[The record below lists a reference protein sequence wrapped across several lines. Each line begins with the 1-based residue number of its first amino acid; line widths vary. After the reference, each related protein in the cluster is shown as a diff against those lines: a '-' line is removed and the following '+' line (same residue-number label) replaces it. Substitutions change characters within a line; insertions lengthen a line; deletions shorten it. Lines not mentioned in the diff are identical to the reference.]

1 MLACSA
7 SAAHAALQYTE
18 MNVSIHLDDRERPLA
33 PIVVFNF
40 VIGVLFTVC
49 FLYQVI
55 YMLVGLFHGEVK
67 VPKAAKQHRY
77 AFFIAAH
84 NEEPVIAN
92 LVQSIKDQDYPAELI
107 DIFVVA
113 DACTDNTAQA
123 ARDAGAIVYERNDL
137 ARKGKSWVMDYG
149 FDRIL
154 REYPG
159 KHEAFFIFDAD
170 NLLSRDY
177 VSIMNDA
184 FDQGYLALTS
194 YRNSKN
200 FGSSWISSAYAT
212 WFLREA
218 RYLNNARMILGTSCA
233 VSGSGYLVSSKI
245 IEGMHGWDFH
255 TLTEDI
261 QFSTF
266 CAVHGVRIGYAPAE
280 FYDEQPLTLSAS
292 WKQRMRWTK
301 GFYQVFFTYG
311 RHLLKAISKF
321 RRFAAYD
328 LLMTIA
334 PGMLLTLISLLAN
347 GTFIIVGMMSHGF
360 LATDAEIEMCIG
372 SLLLTLGFMYI
383 TFFAMGLLTTIT
395 EFRHIHCPE
404 KWRIVANLFTF
415 PLFMFTYIPLTV
427 AALFLKVDW
436 VPTPHDVSVTLD
448 EVIQGAR

>member
-1 MLACSA
+1 MSTLRMLHYFNYVMA
-7 SAAHAALQYTE
+7 T
-18 MNVSIHLDDRERPLA
+18 IF
-33 PIVVFNF
+33 VVFYF
-40 VIGVLFTVC
+40 YQIGYL
-49 FLYQVI
+49 L
-55 YMLVGLFHGEVK
+55 LGLIRRRTKTPDTPH
-67 VPKAAKQHRY
+67 ALHRY
-77 AFFIAAH
+77 AAVISAR
-84 NEEPVIAN
+84 NEENVIGGLIAS
-92 LVQSIKDQDYPAELI
+92 LKAQDYPSELL
-107 DIFVVA
+107 DIYVIA
-113 DACTDNTAQA
+113 DNCTDNTAQVA
-123 ARDAGAIVYERNDL
+123 LAAGAKGYRRLNRDLIGKGYALDYLFKCLSASGKDVYD
-137 ARKGKSWVMDYG
+137 GYFV
-149 FDRIL
+149 
-154 REYPG
+154 
-159 KHEAFFIFDAD
+159 FDAD
-170 NLLSRDY
+170 NY
-177 VSIMNDA
+177 VDPCFVREMNNT
-184 FDQGYLALTS
+184 FDSGNYAALTS

-360 LATDAEIEMCIG
+360 LATDAEIEMCVG

-395 EFRHIHCPE
+395 EFRHIHCPA

>member
-7 SAAHAALQYTE
+7 SATHAALQYTE
-18 MNVSIHLDDRERPLA
+18 MNVSIHLDDRERSLA

-67 VPKAAKQHRY
+67 VPKATKQHRY

-92 LVQSIKDQDYPAELI
+92 LVQSIKDQDYPEELI

-311 RHLLKAISKF
+311 RHLVKAIAKF

-395 EFRHIHCPE
+395 EFKHIHCPA
-404 KWRIVANLFTF
+404 KWRIVTNLFTF

>member
-1 MLACSA
+1 MAFDFSGM
-7 SAAHAALQYTE
+7 T
-18 MNVSIHLDDRERPLA
+18 
-33 PIVVFNF
+33 PIVAFNF
-40 VIGVLFTVC
+40 IVGTLFGLC
-49 FLYQVI
+49 FLYQVVFFLI
-55 YMLVGLFHGEVK
+55 GLFHGEVK
-67 VPKAAKQHRY
+67 LPPARKLHRY

-92 LVQSIKDQDYPAELI
+92 LVKSIKQQDYPSELI

-154 REYPG
+154 SEYPDTY
-159 KHEAFFIFDAD
+159 EAFFIFDAD
-170 NLLSRDY
+170 NLLSPNY

-200 FGSSWISSAYAT
+200 FGSSWISAAYAT

-218 RYLNNARMILGTSCA
+218 RFLNNARMICKTSCA

-245 IEGMHGWDFH
+245 VEGMHGWDFH

-280 FYDEQPLTLSAS
+280 FYDEQPVTFSAS

-311 RHLLKAISKF
+311 GHLLKSIVHF

-328 LLMTIA
+328 LMMTIA
-334 PGMLLTLISLLAN
+334 PGMLLTLISILAN
-347 GTFIIVGMMSHGF
+347 GTFMLVGSLSHGF
-360 LATDAEIEMCIG
+360 LATDRELGMCFG
-372 SLLLTLGFMYI
+372 SILMTLLYMYG
-383 TFFAMGLLTTIT
+383 TFFVMGLLTTVV
-395 EFRHIHCPE
+395 EYRHIHCKQ
-404 KWRIVANLFTF
+404 KWRIITNLFTF
-415 PLFMFTYIPLTV
+415 PLFMFSYIPLTV

-436 VPTPHDVSVTLD
+436 VPTPHEVAVTLD
-448 EVIQGAR
+448 EVMEGAQ

>member
-1 MLACSA
+1 ML
-7 SAAHAALQYTE
+7 
-18 MNVSIHLDDRERPLA
+18 LDLSNIT
-33 PIVVFNF
+33 PIVAFNF
-40 VIGVLFTVC
+40 ILGALFTVC
-49 FLYQVI
+49 FLYQGVFF
-55 YMLVGLFHGEVK
+55 LVGILRGEVRL
-67 VPKAAKQHRY
+67 PPAKRRHRY

-84 NEEPVIAN
+84 NEEAVIAN
-92 LVQSIKDQDYPAELI
+92 LVRSIKEQDYPSELI

-113 DACTDNTAQA
+113 DACTDDTARV
-123 ARDAGAIVYERNDL
+123 AREAGAIVYERNDL

-154 REYPG
+154 NEYPG
-159 KHEAFFIFDAD
+159 RYEAFFIFDAD

-200 FGSSWISSAYAT
+200 YGSSWISSAYAT

-218 RYLNNARMILGTSCA
+218 RFLNNARMICGTSCA
-233 VSGSGYLVSSKI
+233 VSGSGFLVSAKI

-266 CAVHGVRIGYAPAE
+266 CAIHGVRIGYAPAE
-280 FYDEQPLTLSAS
+280 FYDEQPVTFAAS

-311 RHLLKAISKF
+311 SQLVKSFAIL

-328 LLMTIA
+328 LFMTVA
-334 PGMLLTLISLLAN
+334 PGNLLSLISVLVN
-347 GTFIIVGMMSHGF
+347 VTFLIVGSLSHGF
-360 LATDAEIEMCIG
+360 LATDRELAMCFG
-372 SLLLTLGFMYI
+372 SIAMTFGSMYL
-383 TFFAMGLLTTIT
+383 TFFVLGLLTTVF
-395 EFRHIHCPE
+395 ERRHIHCPS
-404 KWRIVANLFTF
+404 RLRVFANVFTF
-415 PLFMFTYIPLTV
+415 PLFMFTYIPITV

-436 VPTPHDVSVTLD
+436 VPTQHGVSVTLD
-448 EVIQGAR
+448 QVMDGAK